1 MSRGCMYGLF
11 VVAWLCCSSLHIGA
25 RNPNP
30 QNLITNPEEGDFLIY
45 DLQASIA
52 CMDDLLLYAGFLK
65 FYS

>member
-25 RNPNP
+25 RN
-30 QNLITNPEEGDFLIY
+30 LITNPEEGDFLIY

-52 CMDDLLLYAGFLK
+52 CMYDLLLYAGFLE

>member
-11 VVAWLCCSSLHIGA
+11 VVAWLCCSSLHIRA
-25 RNPNP
+25 QNPNP
-30 QNLITNPEEGDFLIY
+30 RNLITNPEEGDFLIY

-52 CMDDLLLYAGFLK
+52 CTDDLLLYAGFLK